1 MKIISLYPSND
12 VYQVVSEDE
21 SSVDFQGSK
30 EDCMR
35 YYLKQELIK
44 NGIIK
49 KQEYE
54 KDF

>member
-1 MKIISLYPSND
+1 MKIIYLFFD
-12 VYQVVSEDE
+12 TYQVVSEDE
-21 SSVDFQGSK
+21 SSVHFQGSK

-49 KQEYE
+49 QQEQ
-54 KDF
+54 

>member
-1 MKIISLYPSND
+1 MKIVSFYPSND

-21 SSVDFQGSK
+21 QKIYFQGSK

-49 KQEYE
+49 QQEQ
-54 KDF
+54 

>member
-1 MKIISLYPSND
+1 MKTISLYPSND

-21 SSVDFQGSK
+21 SSVHFQGSK

-49 KQEYE
+49 QQEQ
-54 KDF
+54 

>member
-21 SSVDFQGSK
+21 QTIYFQGSK

-49 KQEYE
+49 QQEQ
-54 KDF
+54 